1 MPKFYYVKQ
10 EVSSPEKRVF
20 EIADP
25 VLAQLHNE
33 PNEELLVYYHNG
45 DEKRVVANNCVY
57 TVSLSEEDILN
68 LLTDS
73 EMCDIFIK
81 YDLSAKMLLFVLRKP
96 EHKGFAYR
104 CIHSDETSKDREI
117 KLLTEQLEQSE
128 YEERKQR
135 DLIEKKDQE
144 IKLYETKLDY
154 AQQTNKLLDH
164 LVEQGYQNVKMMK
177 EQVDQKEQENRM
189 LVAKLEQSDET
200 CHSFQLL

>member
-10 EVSSPEKRVF
+10 EVSHPEKRFF
-20 EIADP
+20 EIASQ

-57 TVSLSEEDILN
+57 TVSLSEDDILN
-68 LLTDS
+68 LLTDA

-81 YDLSAKMLLFVLRKP
+81 YDIQAKMLLFILRQP

-104 CIHSDETSKDREI
+104 CIHSDDNKDREY

-164 LVEQGYQNVKMMK
+164 LVEQGYQNVKAMK
-177 EQVDQKEQENRM
+177 EQLDQKDQENKM
-189 LVAKLEQSDET
+189 LVAKLDQSDET
-200 CHSFQLL
+200 CHSFQLI